1 MPITVEAMN
10 LAQGRPLA
18 SHDGQC
24 PTKCQ
29 MVWLGLRGRR
39 DTEEGCQ
46 GKSEEEDGLG
56 WIGTVRLVGLE
67 LQGVHLL
74 LN

>member
-1 MPITVEAMN
+1 M
-10 LAQGRPLA
+10 
-18 SHDGQC
+18 
-24 PTKCQ
+24 KCQ
-29 MVWLGLRGRR
+29 MVWPGLQGSR

-46 GKSEEEDGLG
+46 GKFEEEDGLG

>member
-1 MPITVEAMN
+1 M
-10 LAQGRPLA
+10 
-18 SHDGQC
+18 
-24 PTKCQ
+24 KCQ
-29 MVWLGLRGRR
+29 MVCLGLQGSR

-46 GKSEEEDGLG
+46 GKFEEEDGLG
-56 WIGTVRLVGLE
+56 WNGTVRLVGLE